1 MIRTVFYSAVL
12 FLLPFVLY
20 FLWLGSER
28 RKSGDAVPA
37 SRQHLF
43 AVTLAGIAL
52 AALGFIYFT
61 EFGGA
66 DPDAVWVPPVYKDGQ
81 LVPGHFA
88 PRESK

>member
-12 FLLPFVLY
+12 FLLPFVFY

-28 RKSGDAVPA
+28 RKSEEEIAA
-37 SRQHLF
+37 SKRHLF
-43 AVTLAGIAL
+43 FVTLAGIAL
-52 AALGFIYFT
+52 AAAGFIYFT

-88 PRESK
+88 PREGK

>member
-1 MIRTVFYSAVL
+1 MIRTVFFSAIL

-28 RKSGDAVPA
+28 RKSEEEIAA
-37 SRQHLF
+37 SKRHLF
-43 AVTLAGIAL
+43 VVALAGIAL
-52 AALGFIYFT
+52 AAAGFIYFT
-61 EFGGA
+61 DFGGA